1 MTVKIDLTVLPQNI
15 KDVIIR
21 EIEKRFQLE
30 NSHDGNYESSEN
42 TQSIDNYI
50 IDINVDK
57 KTHFQSI
64 QQKIKDILIEN
75 RIKDYVVVSNLD
87 EKYKIIILHRNDS
100 EKLGIYPCHHCG
112 LSFDN
117 EIQLTT
123 HHRIHYGM

>member
-1 MTVKIDLTVLPQNI
+1 MIVKIDLTVLPQNI

-42 TQSIDNYI
+42 IQSIDNEI

-57 KTHFQSI
+57 KTHFKSI

-75 RIKDYVVVSNLD
+75 RIKDYVVVSNLE
-87 EKYKIIILHRNDS
+87 EKDKIIILHRNNS
-100 EKLGIYPCHHCG
+100 EKLGIYHCHHCG
-112 LSFDN
+112 MSFDN

-123 HHRIHYGM
+123 HHRIHYGI

>member
-1 MTVKIDLTVLPQNI
+1 MIVKIDLTVLPQNI

-30 NSHDGNYESSEN
+30 NSHDESSEN
-42 TQSIDNYI
+42 IQSIDNDI

-75 RIKDYVVVSNLD
+75 RIKDYVVVSNLE
-87 EKYKIIILHRNDS
+87 EKDKIIILHRNNS
-100 EKLGIYPCHHCG
+100 EKLGIYHCHHCG
-112 LSFDN
+112 MSFDN

-123 HHRIHYGM
+123 HHRIHYGI